1 MLAKRPVKF
10 NSTFVD
16 ILFSTIGSTCF
27 LVILN
32 MHYFRGQEK
41 FLGAHDTEIPFF
53 ASWQF
58 TRDFTNG
65 HFSIFNFSDQTDFGY
80 AHGTTGHFTIS
91 SALVAIISLFIKTFF
106 DETFNGQHFLQLH
119 TWTWVACQLLI
130 RNIGFVP
137 LFRLLRI
144 SRLTTIL
151 TLTLVQPI
159 LTFILT
165 LYYLI
170 GLVYS
175 FIPILLYLAIVMIR
189 KKTIKSA
196 FLFLA
201 VLSIA
206 IGQAPLFAI
215 AYMFQ
220 PIYIFILTSVFL
232 TIYAK
237 RKERQSFKASLL
249 FIVSNIRFS
258 HLAKNIIKASKI
270 DIFQYSFLIVII
282 ISNLAWSSYSLF
294 SIKTNYSI
302 LEDRE
307 FVLSKKK
314 WIDLT
319 LGNGANDLTQLIDS
333 TINAT
338 NAGWQYTG
346 LAILY
351 LFFLGVKRNVS
362 IRTVKAITIT
372 ILLLV
377 VMQISPLYAL
387 SSFQSEILRNLIS
400 APLKLFALF
409 FKTIYF
415 PLFPFSPWFRSANML
430 VWAVYLL
437 SIPLVALGID
447 SLIKRKR
454 ELNGKFAISVF
465 FFFILADAAILIFS
479 HEKLSNQGKVS
490 SLTLLMSFV
499 ILCLF
504 VSREYSRKVIIFATI
519 ATCIFASLGLKQ
531 STGIPLLFGGK
542 IEGRSFKLSASQPEK
557 SYSIVEYVS
566 PFTRL
571 KLPKFLY
578 AIPPVSKP
586 KTGLPLLDMDS
597 DNSRYFNRQTNVS
610 NYWGL
615 VFLEDYE
622 YEENYQSKHVL
633 FRNLRI
639 SSENRD
645 RKLKFANYATIEEL
659 QSKEDLF
666 SFFVETHTE
675 KVETNLA
682 ISGATESREAVNVNG
697 QRLAY
702 LVIRS
707 DSLKNIEA
715 NDLAGG
721 PIIRQLKCSERYFKL
736 TESVFGLPITIG
748 SYSINSFESNA
759 IHVRIEDVM
768 EELEDCQ
775 LNIAFAESRYPKS
788 MFLKRSLV
796 TYVTRNSANSL
807 VWAIPFQTGWVINRE
822 SRGSVVPESCQGW
835 LCVKD
840 QGFGDLRSEGKFIL
854 SFEPV
859 SKFFS
864 TTYFFQGLINIVF
877 LVILRTFRCRNL

>member
-1 MLAKRPVKF
+1 MFAKRTVKF
-10 NSTFVD
+10 NSTFADV
-16 ILFSTIGSTCF
+16 LFSTIGSMCF

-32 MHYFRGQEK
+32 MQYFRGQEK
-41 FLGAHDTEIPFF
+41 FLGSHDTEIPFF

-58 TRDFTNG
+58 TRDFSNG

-91 SALVAIISLFIKTFF
+91 SALTAFISLFIKTFF
-106 DETFNGQHFLQLH
+106 DETFNGQQFLQIH
-119 TWTWVACQLLI
+119 TWTWVVCQLLI

-137 LFRLLRI
+137 LFRLLCI

-159 LTFILT
+159 LTYILS

-189 KKTIKSA
+189 KKSIKSA

-237 RKERQSFKASLL
+237 RKERQSFKASHL
-249 FIVSNIRFS
+249 FNVSHIRFS
-258 HLAKNIIKASKI
+258 DLAKNIKNASKI
-270 DIFQYSFLIVII
+270 DIFQFSFLIVIV
-282 ISNLAWSSYSLF
+282 ISNLAWSSFSLF

-307 FVLSKKK
+307 FFLSKKK

-319 LGNGANDLTQLIDS
+319 FGNGANDLTQLIDP
-333 TINAT
+333 TVNAT

-351 LFFLGVKRNVS
+351 LLFLGVKRNVS
-362 IRTVKAITIT
+362 IRTVKATIIT

-387 SSFQSEILRNLIS
+387 SSFQSEIFHNLIS

-409 FKTIYF
+409 FKTVYF

-430 VWAVYLL
+430 VWAVYML

-447 SLIKRKR
+447 SLMKRKR
-454 ELNGKFAISVF
+454 ESKGKSVVSF
-465 FFFILADAAILIFS
+465 FFFILVDVAILSFS
-479 HEKLSNQGKVS
+479 HEKLSNQSKVF
-490 SLTLLMSFV
+490 SLTLLMAFL

-504 VSREYSRKVIIFATI
+504 VLREYSRKVFIFATL
-519 ATCIFASLGLKQ
+519 ATCIFASIGLKQ

-542 IEGRSFKLSASQPEK
+542 IEGRSFKLSVSQPEK

-578 AIPPVSKP
+578 DIPPVSKP

-639 SSENRD
+639 NSEYGD
-645 RKLKFANYATIEEL
+645 KKLKFANYTTIGEL

-666 SFFVETHTE
+666 SFFVETQTE
-675 KVETNLA
+675 KVETNLV

-697 QRLAY
+697 QQLAY

-721 PIIRQLKCSERYFKL
+721 PIIKKLRCSDRDFKL

-759 IHVRIEDVM
+759 IHVRIEDVT

-775 LNIAFAESRYPKS
+775 LNIAFVEPRYPKS

-796 TYVTRNSANSL
+796 TYVTRNSADSL
-807 VWAIPFQTGWVINRE
+807 VWAIPFQAGWVINRE
-822 SRGSVVPESCQGW
+822 SRGDVVPESCQGW

-840 QGFGDLRSEGKFIL
+840 QGFGELRSEEKFIL
-854 SFEPV
+854 TFEPV
-859 SKFFS
+859 NKFFS
-864 TTYFFQGLINIVF
+864 LTYFFQGLINIVF
-877 LVILRTFRCRNL
+877 LIILRTFRFRNL